1 MNVPPASR
9 SIDLLAVGSP
19 CVDLVI
25 GTRRLPRWDD
35 KALGRAL
42 GVYAGGT
49 ESNVACAASRLGG
62 RSAGVGVVGDDPHA
76 QLLIDDFQRHGVS
89 TAHLAQRRDT
99 ASAMTTVFVSG
110 GGERAIVY
118 VPMKR
123 RGAEPSPEQRP
134 SFVDALAA
142 SRCVYT
148 MPYDAA
154 AFARLS
160 SAARAVGT
168 RVAID
173 VEREV
178 AGDPATLAT
187 LLAGSDVAFFNESG
201 FLSASG
207 RIPSREALADMLAAG
222 GPRVIIVSLG
232 ARGAIA
238 ASADDWAVQPAWPVR
253 VIDTT
258 GAGDSFNAAFLVAR
272 RRWRSLATCLAF
284 ACAAASRTV
293 QAVGARSGLATPQN
307 MATMLGE
314 AADAPA
320 DVDDED
326 CPC

>member
-1 MNVPPASR
+1 MKKAPASR
-9 SIDLLAVGSP
+9 GIDLLAVGNP

-25 GTRRLPRWDD
+25 GARRLPRWDD

-49 ESNVACAASRLGG
+49 ESNVACAASRLGW
-62 RSAGVGVVGDDPHA
+62 RSAVFGEVGDDPHA
-76 QLLIDDFQRHGVS
+76 QLLIDDFQLHGVS
-89 TAHLAQRRDT
+89 TAHLAQRRAT

-123 RGAEPSPEQRP
+123 RREASPELHP
-134 SFVDALAA
+134 GFIDALAD

-148 MPYDAA
+148 MPYDAE

-160 SAARAVGT
+160 AAARAVGT

-178 AGDPATLAT
+178 AGDPATLAA

-207 RIPSREALADMLAAG
+207 RIPSREALGDMLAAG
-222 GPRVIIVSLG
+222 GPRVIVVSLG

-307 MATMLGE
+307 MATMLGT

>member
-1 MNVPPASR
+1 MKTAPASR
-9 SIDLLAVGSP
+9 GIDLLAVGSP

-49 ESNVACAASRLGG
+49 ESNVACAASRLGW
-62 RSAGVGVVGDDPHA
+62 RSAVFGEVGDDPHA
-76 QLLIDDFQRHGVS
+76 QLLIDDFHLHGVS
-89 TAHLAQRRDT
+89 TAHLAQRRAT

-123 RGAEPSPEQRP
+123 RREAASELRP
-134 SFVDALAA
+134 GFIDALAD

-148 MPYDAA
+148 MPYDAE
-154 AFARLS
+154 AFAQLS
-160 SAARAVGT
+160 AAARAVGT

-178 AGDPATLAT
+178 AGDPATLAA

-207 RIPSREALADMLAAG
+207 RIPSREALGDMLAAG
-222 GPRVIIVSLG
+222 GPRVIVVSLG

-314 AADAPA
+314 AAEAPA

>member
-1 MNVPPASR
+1 MSIAPASR
-9 SIDLLAVGSP
+9 RIDLLAVGSP

-25 GTRRLPRWDD
+25 GARRLPRWDD
-35 KALGRAL
+35 KALGRSL

-49 ESNVACAASRLGG
+49 ESNVACAASRLGW
-62 RSAGVGVVGDDPHA
+62 RSAVFGEVGDDPHA

-89 TAHLAQRRDT
+89 TEHLAQRRDS
-99 ASAMTTVFVSG
+99 ASAMTTVFVGG

-123 RGAEPSPEQRP
+123 RAESAPERRP
-134 SFVDALAA
+134 GFAATLAD

-148 MPYDAA
+148 MPYDAV

-160 SAARAVGT
+160 TAARAAGT

-178 AGDPATLAT
+178 AGDPATLAA
-187 LLAGSDVAFFNESG
+187 LLGGCDVAFFNESG

-207 RIPSREALADMLAAG
+207 RIPSRQALGDMLAAG
-222 GPRVIIVSLG
+222 GPRVIVVSLG

-238 ASADDWAVQPAWPVR
+238 ASADDWAVQPAWPAR

-272 RRWRSLATCLAF
+272 RRWRSLAACLAF

-293 QAVGARSGLATPQN
+293 QAVGARSGLATLQN

-320 DVDDED
+320 DVEAED
-326 CPC
+326 SPC

>member
-1 MNVPPASR
+1 MKTAPASR
-9 SIDLLAVGSP
+9 GIDLLAVGNP

-49 ESNVACAASRLGG
+49 ESNVACAASRLGW
-62 RSAGVGVVGDDPHA
+62 RSAVFGEVGDDPHA
-76 QLLIDDFQRHGVS
+76 QLLIDDFHLHGVS
-89 TAHLAQRRDT
+89 TAHLAQRRAT

-110 GGERAIVY
+110 AGERAIVY

-123 RGAEPSPEQRP
+123 RREAASELRP
-134 SFVDALAA
+134 GFIDALAD

-148 MPYDAA
+148 MPYDAE

-160 SAARAVGT
+160 VAARAVGT

-207 RIPSREALADMLAAG
+207 RIPSREALGDMLAAG
-222 GPRVIIVSLG
+222 GPRVIVVSLG

-314 AADAPA
+314 AAEAPA